1 MKIEE
6 VRKAAAEADKFLK
19 RAAEVEKVSSNQS
32 GYVWGSKESAA
43 LRRQSMELTRQLSKM
58 RSRD

>member
-6 VRKAAAEADKFLK
+6 VRKAAQEADKFLK
-19 RAAEVEKVSSNQS
+19 RCEEIEKVSSSAS
-32 GYVWGSKESAA
+32 GIVWGSKESAA